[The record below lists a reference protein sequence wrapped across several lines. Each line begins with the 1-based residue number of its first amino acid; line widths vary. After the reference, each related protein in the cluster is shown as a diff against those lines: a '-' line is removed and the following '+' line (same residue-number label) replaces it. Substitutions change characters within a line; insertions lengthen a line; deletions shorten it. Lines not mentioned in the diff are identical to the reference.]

1 MKIERQTE
9 LRKVL
14 SPVVLPKMAVIEQ
27 HFPDDAIQDVPAY
40 LRERLMPEHI
50 RSRIQPGMK
59 VVLTGS
65 SRQIHDMPVV
75 LRELASFVKAQGA
88 DRKSVV

>member
-27 HFPDDAIQDVPAY
+27 HFPDDVPAY
-40 LRERLMPEHI
+40 LR
-50 RSRIQPGMK
+50 SG
-59 VVLTGS
+59 
-65 SRQIHDMPVV
+65 
-75 LRELASFVKAQGA
+75 
-88 DRKSVV
+88 

>member
-27 HFPDDAIQDVPAY
+27 HFLTTPFRMFP
-40 LRERLMPEHI
+40 
-50 RSRIQPGMK
+50 RIC
-59 VVLTGS
+59 GS
-65 SRQIHDMPVV
+65 
-75 LRELASFVKAQGA
+75 G
-88 DRKSVV
+88 

>member
-27 HFPDDAIQDVPAY
+27 HFPDDAIQDCGY
-40 LRERLMPEHI
+40 GKI
-50 RSRIQPGMK
+50 RK
-59 VVLTGS
+59 
-65 SRQIHDMPVV
+65 HN
-75 LRELASFVKAQGA
+75 A
-88 DRKSVV
+88 